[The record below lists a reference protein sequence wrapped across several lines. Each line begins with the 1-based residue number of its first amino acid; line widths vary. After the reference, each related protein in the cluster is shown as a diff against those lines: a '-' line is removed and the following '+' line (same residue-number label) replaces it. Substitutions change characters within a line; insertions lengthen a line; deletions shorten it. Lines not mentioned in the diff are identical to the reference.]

1 VRLVINPSRLQ
12 SRGWGVGFYHCLS
25 VCLFFSDDISKTDAS
40 RITELDVQIFH
51 DESWKRI
58 DFGVKRSK
66 VKVTTSVSVYRE
78 HAILPLAAY
87 VSHAGF
93 SPALVFALL

>member
-1 VRLVINPSRLQ
+1 
-12 SRGWGVGFYHCLS
+12 VGGRFLPLFVCLS
-25 VCLFFSDDISKTDAS
+25 VFFSDDISKTDAS

-51 DESWKRI
+51 DESWKHI

-93 SPALVFALL
+93 SLALVLALL